1 MNTRR
6 QFIRIVPAVPFL
18 GAGLLAACGEKKVD
32 APVAAAPAPAPA
44 PVEAAPA
51 APVAATPAPAA
62 PVAATPA
69 PAAAAA
75 TGPMV
80 DEKDATAVALGYVSN
95 ASKADKAKYTQYAA
109 GQHCGNC
116 SLYQGATPS
125 EAGGCPLYPGKQVSS
140 QGWCSSYV
148 KKAA

>member
-1 MNTRR
+1 MKTRR

-18 GAGLLAACGEKKVD
+18 GAGLLAACGEKKAD

-44 PVEAAPA
+44 PAQAA
-51 APVAATPAPAA
+51 PAPAA
-62 PVAATPA
+62 P
-69 PAAAAA
+69 AA

-80 DEKDATAVALGYVSN
+80 DEKDATAVALGYVSS
-95 ASKADKAKYTQYAA
+95 AAKADKAKYKQYAE
-109 GQHCGNC
+109 GQKCSNC
-116 SLYQGATPS
+116 TLYQGAAPS
-125 EAGGCPLYPGKQVSS
+125 EAGGCPLYPGKQVSA

>member
-18 GAGLLAACGEKKVD
+18 GAGLLAACGEKKAD

-51 APVAATPAPAA
+51 PAAPAAATPAPAA
-62 PVAATPA
+62 PV
-69 PAAAAA
+69 AAA

-80 DEKDATAVALGYVSN
+80 DEKDATAVALGYVAN
-95 ASKADKAKYTQYAA
+95 ASKADKAKYKQYAE
-109 GQHCGNC
+109 GQKCSNC
-116 SLYQGATPS
+116 TLYIGAAPS
-125 EAGGCPLYPGKQVSS
+125 EAGGCPLYPGKQVSA

-148 KKAA
+148 KKVG